1 MEEYMKKVLS
11 ILLVI
16 ALSVTLFAGC
26 GKDPT
31 SDPGSTVDP
40 TPTPTEDTMR
50 KPTYSNELDD
60 IIRFNL
66 YDEADSSTRWT
77 DVSKEWMLNNYHL
90 VINNSIPNVWTADTL
105 NLSDAD
111 TRKTYNTAFAQ
122 LFLSTD
128 TIPDYMPVLRANAAG
143 TDACFKDLYDYL
155 VDLNPYIEEGQI
167 LHSYVS
173 WVWAGAEDYWESAK
187 KMFGVDGAL
196 YAIPRREMM
205 PAQKYL
211 CYAEKMM
218 KRQY

>member
-1 MEEYMKKVLS
+1 MKKVLS

-111 TRKTYNTAFAQ
+111 TRKTYNTNIFSISSSKSFSPSYFTRISLQIEVLSAF
-122 LFLSTD
+122 
-128 TIPDYMPVLRANAAG
+128 G
-143 TDACFKDLYDYL
+143 TTETENLC
-155 VDLNPYIEEGQI
+155 QI
-167 LHSYVS
+167 
-173 WVWAGAEDYWESAK
+173 K
-187 KMFGVDGAL
+187 
-196 YAIPRREMM
+196 
-205 PAQKYL
+205 
-211 CYAEKMM
+211 
-218 KRQY
+218 